1 MRALIEQWLKNKDT
15 VLFLGVWEQINNPG
29 FNSLEFEGIRN
40 EAGRNS
46 FYLSAKKWIDATGAI
61 GLHAKAGRYGGTY
74 AHRDIA
80 FEFGSW
86 LSALQF
92 ARPGQRPV
100 GVETRVLTANLLK
113 LFRFGGTPEAA

>member
-1 MRALIEQWLKNKDT
+1 MCLISQEIFILARHRAQQL
-15 VLFLGVWEQINNPG
+15 
-29 FNSLEFEGIRN
+29 
-40 EAGRNS
+40 
-46 FYLSAKKWIDATGAI
+46 LSVGKKWIDATGAI

-74 AHRDIA
+74 THRDIA

-92 ARPGQRPV
+92 ARPGQRPI